1 MPEQSHWWEFEKF
14 VRKILQRTP
23 DIRIADTADTLFS
36 SGRTKDRGFDV
47 EAMRDG
53 RPLLVE
59 IKYQTPQT
67 SARLNE
73 MTQQLRAA
81 AQ

>member
-1 MPEQSHWWEFEKF
+1 M
-14 VRKILQRTP
+14 
-23 DIRIADTADTLFS
+23 ADTLFS

-67 SARLNE
+67 SARPN
-73 MTQQLRAA
+73 R
-81 AQ
+81 